1 MRQLRFLLSAF
12 VLFFIGVSPMLAQ
25 QTQSYDSHKTF
36 DPTFLNDPGT
46 AYRSGDG
53 TPGPKYWQN
62 SPDYTIHVKLN
73 EEDTT
78 ISGTTDISYTNNSP
92 DALHYLWLQLDQNL
106 FNPQSRG
113 NKTTPVGGDRFGIRG
128 FNGGENIQ
136 SVSVTMN
143 GKTYKPEYRI
153 SDTRMQVRLQNPVK
167 SQGGKVN
174 VSITYNF
181 KIPQYGSDR
190 MGRLKTKNGWV
201 YELAQWYPRMEVYD
215 DIRGWM
221 TLPYLGLGEFYEDY
235 GNYDYYVTV
244 PWDMIVGGSGVLQNP
259 KDVLTKEEIN
269 RLNKA
274 HNSDKTVSIIKKDE
288 VGDKDMR
295 PVDHGTLTWHFKMK
309 NSRDVSWA
317 ASRAFI
323 WDGARVN
330 LPSGRKAIA
339 MSMYPEESA
348 GQKAWGRSTEYL
360 KRSIEIYS
368 KNFYEFP
375 WNSAT
380 NIAGVAGGMEYPGIV
395 FCSWKAKAGGL
406 WGVTT
411 HEIGHNWFPMT
422 VGTNERRYMWMDEGF
437 NTYIN
442 GRATK
447 LFNDGEY
454 TYRGGNNAYRIAR
467 SMKNNDE
474 PLMTRP
480 DAIGLNHYGLYYR
493 KTALGLNIL
502 RNQVVGKD
510 RFDYAFNQYISEWA
524 FKHPRPKD
532 FFRLM
537 NNATGENLN
546 WFWKEWFYKAWKLD
560 QSVEDVHYV
569 NQDPA
574 EGSYITIKNNDR
586 MVMPVT
592 VKVWESNGDSGTKDL
607 PVEIWQRGGTWT
619 FKYDSSSK
627 IDSVK
632 IDPEK
637 QLPDINPS
645 NNTWKPVGGRR

>member
-1 MRQLRFLLSAF
+1 MKSFRFISGVF
-12 VLFFIGVSPMLAQ
+12 LFLFAVSGILWAQ
-25 QTQSYDSHKTF
+25 QTHSYDSHKAF

-46 AYRSGDG
+46 AYRNGDG

-62 SPDYTIHVKLN
+62 SPDYTIHVTLN
-73 EEDTT
+73 EKDTT

-92 DALHYLWLQLDQNL
+92 DELNYLWLQIDQNL
-106 FNPQSRG
+106 FNPESRG
-113 NKTTPVGGDRFGIRG
+113 NKTTPVGGDRFGIQG
-128 FNGGENIQ
+128 FNGGEDIQ
-136 SVSVTMN
+136 SVSVTMH
-143 GKTYKPEYRI
+143 GKTYKPNYQI
-153 SDTRMQVRLQNPVK
+153 TDTRMQVRLKNPLTP
-167 SQGGKVN
+167 QGGKVTI
-174 VSITYNF
+174 SIKYSF

-190 MGRLKTKNGWV
+190 MGRLKTQNGWI

-215 DIRGWM
+215 DIRGWT

-259 KDVLTKEEIN
+259 KEVLTQKEIN

-274 HNSDKTVSIIKKDE
+274 KKSDKTVSIIQADE
-288 VGDKDMR
+288 VGNKDTR

-317 ASRAFI
+317 ASRAFT

-348 GQKAWGRSTEYL
+348 GKEAWGRATEYL
-360 KRSIEIYS
+360 KRSMEIYS
-368 KNFYEFP
+368 KNFYEYP

-380 NIAGVAGGMEYPGIV
+380 TIAGVASGMEYPGIV
-395 FCSWKAKAGGL
+395 FCGWQYKASGL
-406 WGVTT
+406 WGVIT

-437 NTYIN
+437 NTYLN
-442 GRATK
+442 GRASE
-447 LFNDGEY
+447 LFNNGEY
-454 TYRGGNNAYRIAR
+454 TYRGGTHVR
-467 SMKNNDE
+467 SITESLKNNNE

-502 RNQVVGKD
+502 RNVVVGKD
-510 RFDYAFNQYISEWA
+510 RFDYAFNQYIREWA
-524 FKHPRPKD
+524 FKHPRPED

-546 WFWKEWFYKAWKLD
+546 WFWKEWFYKTWKLD

-569 NQDPA
+569 NQNPA
-574 EGSYITIKNNDR
+574 DGAYITIKNNDQ
-586 MVMPVT
+586 MVMPSK
-592 VKVWESNGDSGTKDL
+592 VKVWESNGNTGTKDL

-632 IDPEK
+632 IDPNN
-637 QLPDINPS
+637 QLPDIDLS
-645 NNTWKPVGGRR
+645 NNTWKPMGE